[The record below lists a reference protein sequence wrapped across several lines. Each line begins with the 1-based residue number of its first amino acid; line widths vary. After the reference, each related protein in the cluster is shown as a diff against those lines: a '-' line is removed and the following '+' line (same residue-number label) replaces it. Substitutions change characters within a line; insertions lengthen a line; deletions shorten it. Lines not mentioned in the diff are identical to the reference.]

1 MKKFREIL
9 EELNQESLIAYL
21 RYHFVYGVM
30 ENSIEYILNQMKSLE
45 SVSTGAQLKLKWDD
59 FNDGWEVVM
68 ERDGEIYSIDWTPWE
83 EALGHLVDEE
93 EVLKE
98 VSIEEFVLMA
108 LYDLTFDGV
117 DYTKREENIAELI
130 SRIEK

>member
-1 MKKFREIL
+1 MKIFREIL
-9 EELNQESLIAYL
+9 EELNPENVLAHLKDHS
-21 RYHFVYGVM
+21 VYGVM
-30 ENSIEYILNQMKSLE
+30 ENSINYILNQMKLLE

-59 FNDGWEVVM
+59 FNEVWGVVM
-68 ERDGEIYSIDWTPWE
+68 EQEGKTYSIDWIPWE

-130 SRIEK
+130 SRIED